1 MVADDTDVFVMLAKL
16 RYENKIPGKVFMISG
31 KAGRLVID
39 IDATVATH
47 QDIMP
52 CLLEAYVLSGC
63 VCACYGIG
71 KGTVLSSLRNGKLI
85 AT

>member
-1 MVADDTDVFVMLAKL
+1 
-16 RYENKIPGKVFMISG
+16 MISA

-52 CLLEAYVLSGC
+52 CLLESYVLSGC
-63 VCACYGIG
+63 DCDCACYGIG